1 MRKESERER
10 VWSDNGGQGKVA
22 DLQIILGVVLQRQDK
37 VSLLS
42 LPLWFHHLCFI

>member
-1 MRKESERER
+1 M
-10 VWSDNGGQGKVA
+10 SDNGGQGKVA